1 MRLSSRPVC
10 WRRRRDLCALPAVV
24 VLLVHRE
31 GHGGGSHCCLGA
43 WRQHIVAGSGFCVVS
58 HAAAAWSCG
67 KRGSR
72 SRRQE
77 RRSST
82 TPKLSPEDGQQ
93 QISLST
99 TTGPMFPPSNSQCST
114 TPTRHNPTSQ
124 FHTHI
129 RKIQARHQVR
139 SLPKTAF
146 THPQNCMSRKCINAH
161 CRNHRS
167 CPIS

>member
-1 MRLSSRPVC
+1 MGMRKRVWICMLLCLQLRLLLRLSSRPVC
-10 WRRRRDLCALPAVV
+10 WRRRRGLCALPAVV

-43 WRQHIVAGSGFCVVS
+43 WRQHIVAGSGVCVVS

-82 TPKLSPEDGQQ
+82 TPKLSPEDGQ
-93 QISLST
+93 LD
-99 TTGPMFPPSNSQCST
+99 SQD
-114 TPTRHNPTSQ
+114 RLDGQ
-124 FHTHI
+124 
-129 RKIQARHQVR
+129 RK
-139 SLPKTAF
+139 K
-146 THPQNCMSRKCINAH
+146 AH
-161 CRNHRS
+161 RICVDVLGVAVHGS
-167 CPIS
+167 IFFFG